1 MVRLYIIII
10 ISRLTSLLGQW
21 RGRERHAELV
31 EGERS
36 HLVLQAVDQL
46 PETDGVRLHV
56 HVDVVLR
63 VPPLRLAGLDVH
75 HVDVVLLAA
84 CVRKGASGLVWSIF
98 CYKKINKNKY
108 IYF

>member
-1 MVRLYIIII
+1 MIN
-10 ISRLTSLLGQW
+10 RLTSLLGEW

-31 EGERS
+31 EGERG

-46 PETDGVRLHV
+46 PEADGVRLHV

-84 CVRKGASGLVWSIF
+84 CVRKWASGLVWSIF
-98 CYKKINKNKY
+98 CYKKIKNKLFLIFSFY
-108 IYF
+108 KAFL